1 MFRTTLKAIAAPVL
15 ALWALGLAAPAA
27 YGEQYALLAA
37 VWEYEQKDLI
47 LAAPQ
52 NDLVLMQA
60 LLDPARYDPTAV
72 TALANPTKA
81 ELVAALESI
90 GDRLGPTDSL
100 LFYFSGH
107 GTRII
112 DRFGPDPGDEA
123 RGKYPDLDDEAL
135 LPADADLSR
144 PETYLLDDELGA
156 LLTRMRTRDI
166 ACIIDTCYSGD
177 ILKAPRLG
185 PSKGAAGGGARR
197 GQLAPRP
204 QDVLDEATEF
214 AILMAAAP
222 HNQVVHELRIPVAG
236 RTLPVSA
243 LTYSIY
249 RQLGQAVQADHEEW
263 NLPWAPVLEGPPR
276 RFDEPT
282 PWRAAPIPAEEAIS
296 LRSLGARPFDTTRTR
311 VVALGGGD
319 VNLGRLRAGS
329 VRRAAIVIGIDEYSA
344 PFSTLRYAGAD
355 AKAMR
360 RCSRT
365 PASW

>member
-1 MFRTTLKAIAAPVL
+1 
-15 ALWALGLAAPAA
+15 
-27 YGEQYALLAA
+27 
-37 VWEYEQKDLI
+37 
-47 LAAPQ
+47 
-52 NDLVLMQA
+52 
-60 LLDPARYDPTAV
+60 
-72 TALANPTKA
+72 
-81 ELVAALESI
+81 
-90 GDRLGPTDSL
+90 
-100 LFYFSGH
+100 
-107 GTRII
+107 
-112 DRFGPDPGDEA
+112 
-123 RGKYPDLDDEAL
+123 
-135 LPADADLSR
+135 
-144 PETYLLDDELGA
+144 
-156 LLTRMRTRDI
+156 MRTRDI